1 MNKINIL
8 ENGTEKEID
17 IFEVIS
23 NSSEVTFS
31 RNTIKDCLNDWKH
44 FSILNRNH
52 DIDYSTQINTAFV
65 NLIVCCYNKYKLTAT
80 INSVKSDNILKDE
93 SLFNTFVEVVFVSL
107 NTMQNLESFE
117 KYFSKNLYNKFSKIS
132 KLTQFEIMEVAH
144 V

>member
-31 RNTIKDCLNDWKH
+31 RKTIKECLNDWKH
-44 FSILNRNH
+44 FSTLNRNH
-52 DIDYSTQINTAFV
+52 DIDYSAQINTAFV
-65 NLIVCCYNKYKLTAT
+65 NLIACCYNKYKLTAT

-93 SLFNTFVEVVFVSL
+93 SLFNTFVEVIFVSL
-107 NTMQNLESFE
+107 NTMQSLENFE
-117 KYFSKNLYNKFSKIS
+117 EYFSKNLYNKFSKIS
-132 KLTQFEIMEVAH
+132 KLSQLEIMEVAY